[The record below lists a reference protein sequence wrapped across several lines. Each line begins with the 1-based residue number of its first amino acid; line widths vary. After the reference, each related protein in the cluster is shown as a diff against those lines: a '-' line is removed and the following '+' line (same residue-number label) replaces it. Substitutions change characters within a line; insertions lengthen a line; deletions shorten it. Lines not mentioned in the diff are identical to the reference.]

1 MDAIDWC
8 ELCSASGTQES
19 FDLFHNR
26 LTALHN
32 KHFPKVR
39 IKRRYNNK
47 KPWLTEALRIS
58 IKHKNKLY
66 YIYQKVKSV
75 SNELNYKRYKSK
87 LQNILKKA
95 EKAYFHDLL
104 LNHSNDIRKSWVIIK
119 GIIHKNRKE
128 QVQTKFKL
136 QDGNVTAQKAIISN
150 KFNDFFVNI
159 GPTLSKAIP
168 SGSKL
173 PTAYLGDMI
182 KETIFLTPVDS
193 LEVKNIILSLKNS
206 AAGHDDVGASLL
218 KLSIEHIVAPLTHI
232 CNLSLSEGVFP
243 DQLKIANV
251 VPLYK
256 AEDSMM
262 FNNYRPVSVLC
273 VLSKIFE
280 KIMFTRV
287 QVFLNELQI
296 LYKYQFGF
304 RKGHSTYMAHIVL
317 MDKLIHA
324 MENGE
329 YVIGIYLDFSKAF
342 DTVNHAI
349 LLDKLHHYGIRG
361 VAHSWFKN
369 YLTNRHQFVTYNGAK
384 SKLKVINCGV
394 PQGSILGPLLFLI
407 YINDLVSVCKS
418 TMPIMFADDT
428 SLFASGTDIHVI
440 EDTINKEL
448 SNISTWLKVNRLS
461 LNVKKTHFMMFTNKR
476 YSIAKIEIKIDNEP
490 IEETTKTKFLGVII
504 DNKLTWKDH
513 IMYISGKISR
523 GMGIIIKS
531 RKFLYKQ
538 TLLNLYYSFIYP
550 YFIYCNQVW
559 GNTYKTYLQKL
570 TLLQKRI
577 IRIIAGVHPLT
588 HTDPLF
594 MQFNILKFAHIH
606 SFLIGRLMYRVYH
619 GTLELFQG
627 YFLVNSDI
635 HNYLTRQTD
644 HYHLPFFHTDLGK
657 SSLRYYGAVLW
668 NNIILSEVTYE
679 CSEYVFCKKL
689 KHKIMLG
696 QI

>member
-1 MDAIDWC
+1 
-8 ELCSASGTQES
+8 
-19 FDLFHNR
+19 
-26 LTALHN
+26 
-32 KHFPKVR
+32 
-39 IKRRYNNK
+39 
-47 KPWLTEALRIS
+47 
-58 IKHKNKLY
+58 
-66 YIYQKVKSV
+66 
-75 SNELNYKRYKSK
+75 
-87 LQNILKKA
+87 
-95 EKAYFHDLL
+95 
-104 LNHSNDIRKSWVIIK
+104 
-119 GIIHKNRKE
+119 
-128 QVQTKFKL
+128 
-136 QDGNVTAQKAIISN
+136 
-150 KFNDFFVNI
+150 
-159 GPTLSKAIP
+159 
-168 SGSKL
+168 
-173 PTAYLGDMI
+173 MI

-206 AAGHDDVGASLL
+206 AAGHVGASLL

-256 AEDSMM
+256 AEDWMM

-418 TMPIMFADDT
+418 TMPIMFADDA

-476 YSIAKIEIKIDNEP
+476 YSIVKIEIKIDNEP

-531 RKFLYKQ
+531 RKLLYKQ

-559 GNTYKTYLQKL
+559 GNTC
-570 TLLQKRI
+570 
-577 IRIIAGVHPLT
+577 
-588 HTDPLF
+588 
-594 MQFNILKFAHIH
+594 
-606 SFLIGRLMYRVYH
+606 
-619 GTLELFQG
+619 
-627 YFLVNSDI
+627 
-635 HNYLTRQTD
+635 
-644 HYHLPFFHTDLGK
+644 K
-657 SSLRYYGAVLW
+657 S
-668 NNIILSEVTYE
+668 
-679 CSEYVFCKKL
+679 
-689 KHKIMLG
+689 
-696 QI
+696 